1 MPRRVSVPGKEVVLV
16 ITPEGLFNAV
26 KDFDPATRDI
36 IYTDVA
42 TGRIV
47 KRKAITFTVTK
58 ASGIQSLQPS
68 SPDARQRDAW
78 YTLDG
83 RRLTGQPTA
92 KGLYIHRPATGQTR
106 ITLVQ

>member
-47 KRKAITFTVTK
+47 KRKPTTFYFDGQRNIKSETYFHGEQAFDVTLL
-58 ASGIQSLQPS
+58 A
-68 SPDARQRDAW
+68 
-78 YTLDG
+78 DG